1 MRRSLYRDQTTG
13 KSEVS
18 ATSINNFAR
27 GVPQALG
34 RIPALQYLLRLALT
48 LTLYLCAGKL
58 GLLVPFTNGNV
69 SPVFPAAGVALAA
82 VLLFGSR
89 VWPAITLGAF
99 LVNFWSPVPM
109 WSAVGISL
117 GNTAGALV
125 GDYLFRRLTR
135 LPLSFSSV
143 RDVASLITAAA
154 AGPIAAASAGST
166 ALFLARVQAW
176 SSFGSAWR
184 IWWLGDA
191 MGILIVTPL
200 FLAGRETGAFFKWPR
215 VIELVALLLGLLS
228 TCVAIFGPTALA
240 ARDDVLAIVVFP
252 FVIWAAMRFRL
263 AGAALA
269 TFLIAAIAVWST
281 AAGYGAFVKHNPL
294 HNAVLLQVFIAVTS
308 VTGLI
313 LAAVVTERRRTE
325 EQMSDQADLLDLAND
340 AIFVRTLDDK
350 ITYWNQGAQRLYG
363 WKRDEALG
371 RQSRDVLKT
380 EFARPFSEIKA
391 QLLRDGIWQGE
402 LIHSKRDGGRIVV
415 ASRWSVWSDKQG
427 KPLGF
432 LELNTD
438 ITERKRSEESIRA
451 LSVQLL
457 RLRDDERR
465 HIARELHDSS
475 GQIIVALIMNLATI
489 EAEAQHLSPKAAK
502 ACRDCAELL
511 QQMSKD
517 LRTMSHLLHPPLL
530 DEVGLPSAIR
540 LYVEGFAERSKIAVS
555 LELSPE
561 FGRLSSAAETAI
573 FRIVQECLTNIHRH
587 SGSPTARIR
596 IARDEREVRVEV
608 QDQGK
613 GLPASGNSSSGLKAG
628 IGIQGMR
635 ERVRQLG
642 GCCEITSGKGGTLV
656 VAILPLTSTS
666 VLAPQ
671 DGLVS

>member
-1 MRRSLYRDQTTG
+1 M
-13 KSEVS
+13 
-18 ATSINNFAR
+18 
-27 GVPQALG
+27 
-34 RIPALQYLLRLALT
+34 
-48 LTLYLCAGKL
+48 
-58 GLLVPFTNGNV
+58 PFTSGNV

-82 VLLFGSR
+82 VLLFGSK

-99 LVNFWSPVPM
+99 LVNFWSPMPV
-109 WSAVGISL
+109 WSAVGIAL
-117 GNTAGALV
+117 GNTAGAVV
-125 GDYLFRRLTR
+125 GGYLFRRLTGQS
-135 LPLSFSSV
+135 LSFSRV
-143 RDVASLITAAA
+143 RDVGGLITAGL
-154 AGPIAAASAGST
+154 AGPIVAASAGT
-166 ALFLARVQAW
+166 AALFLARVQAW
-176 SSFGSAWR
+176 SSFWSAWR

-200 FLAGRETGAFFKWPR
+200 FLLGREIGGFFKWPR
-215 VIELVALLLGLLS
+215 VMELLALLFGLLI

-240 ARDDVLAIVVFP
+240 ARDDVLAIVVSP

-269 TFLIAAIAVWST
+269 TFLIAGIAVWST

-313 LAAVVTERRRTE
+313 LAAVVTERLRSE

-363 WKRDEALG
+363 WKRDEVLG
-371 RQSRDVLKT
+371 RQSHDFLKT
-380 EFARPFSEIKA
+380 DFARPFPEIKA

-415 ASRWSVWSDKQG
+415 ASRWSVWSDKRG

-438 ITERKRSEESIRA
+438 ITERKRSEENIRA
-451 LSVQLL
+451 LSGQLL

-475 GQIIVALIMNLATI
+475 GQIIVALIMNLAAI
-489 EAEAQHLSPKAAK
+489 EAETQHLSPKAAK
-502 ACRDCAELL
+502 ACQDCAELL

-530 DEVGLPSAIR
+530 DEVGLPSALR
-540 LYVEGFAERSKIAVS
+540 LFVDGFAERSKIAVS
-555 LELSPE
+555 LELYPE

-596 IARDEREVRVEV
+596 ITRDEREVRVEV
-608 QDQGK
+608 QDQGR
-613 GLPASGNSSSGLKAG
+613 GLPAPVNSSSGLKAG
-628 IGIQGMR
+628 VGIQGMR
-635 ERVRQLG
+635 ERLRQLG
-642 GCCEITSGKGGTLV
+642 GRCDISSGQSGTIV
-656 VAILPLTSTS
+656 VAILPLTNPS
-666 VLAPQ
+666 VPAPRIP
-671 DGLVS
+671 VS